1 MAIDRQES
9 PYRRG
14 NRYER
19 LPIPMVPEHC
29 VSIDAGAVQL
39 VVESR
44 QLTDAILDDTYHGE
58 VSTEIGF
65 DDHGATL
72 HVCGT
77 ADGLEHLRFDCFEH
91 EPHYHYI
98 DQAAGANVV
107 VRIDELAVGDPVEFS
122 LACVADHL
130 PDMLRNCGVADL
142 ADEVAAQIDWV
153 QAAVG
158 EVRALML
165 QARARSPEDGRR

>member
-1 MAIDRQES
+1 MAIDRQQS

-14 NRYER
+14 NRFDR

-29 VSIDAGAVQL
+29 VSVDAGAVQL

-44 QLTDAILDDTYHGE
+44 ALTNAIIADA
-58 VSTEIGF
+58 F
-65 DDHGATL
+65 DDRVDAEVPFDDFGATL

-98 DQAAGANVV
+98 EQAAGANTV
-107 VRIDELAVGDPVEFS
+107 VRIDELAVGDPVDFT
-122 LACVADHL
+122 LACVEHRL
-130 PDMLRNCGVADL
+130 PDMLRHCGVADL
-142 ADEVAAQIDWV
+142 ADEVAGRPDKV
-153 QAAVG
+153 HAAVV
-158 EVRALML
+158 EVRELMR
-165 QARARSPEDGRR
+165 QARSPVA